1 MTSESI
7 IDNRLFVR
15 LDLDHS
21 LRANSFFQTNIANRA
36 HLASQLLLYD
46 AIIIPTIDFGIIPIL
61 INWFGLKDFEA
72 ALESSALKFVR
83 RKGILGYVGNGNGI
97 STFTILPSE
106 NMVFEWWQEAV
117 FGENSETSVE
127 LQLKQMCPFISG
139 KQRQKL
145 TEKVVSH
152 STALTYN
159 NDFFMKNIVH
169 ESYTD
174 IMENERLSKLVLAE
188 AKKKDKA
195 INLTWLNGVRPNQLR
210 VLGQEGLIKD
220 AVDLVLRV
228 AEINMEIVMA
238 TAAGNADIFTSA
250 GSEDVLAKK
259 LSRCKLDK
267 SLLESFISLLELNSI
282 PDIRHAVISGDVD
295 LSTIWSLR
303 QERISSKFRKWLREA
318 DPQNGRDLEK
328 AYVHVLGKSTLA
340 DSLPVRS
347 IRFAITSIAGLN
359 SIIGLVAGAVDNFF
373 VDKWLS
379 GYSPKLL
386 LDELSKL
393 FKNAVYRK
401 IPPNIGYN
409 GQRLCRSRTARPST
423 NSEQA
428 FPEMVR

>member
-1 MTSESI
+1 MASKSI

-21 LRANSFFQTNIANRA
+21 LRANSFFQTNVANRA

-46 AIIIPTIDFGIIPIL
+46 TIIIPTIDFGIIPTL

-72 ALESSALKFVR
+72 ALELSAVKFVR
-83 RKGILGYVGNGNGI
+83 RKGILGYAGNGNGI
-97 STFTILPSE
+97 STFTILPGE

-117 FGENSETSVE
+117 FGENSETSIE
-127 LQLKQMCPFISG
+127 LQLKQMCQFISV

-145 TEKVVSH
+145 VEKVISR
-152 STALTYN
+152 STALTYS

-174 IMENERLSKLVLAE
+174 IMENERLSKFVLAE
-188 AKKKDKA
+188 AKRKDKP
-195 INLTWLNGVRPNQLR
+195 IKLTWLKGVEPNQMR

-238 TAAGNADIFTSA
+238 TAAGNADFFTSE
-250 GSEDVLAKK
+250 GSEDILANK
-259 LSRCKLDK
+259 LSRCKPDK

-282 PDIRHAVISGDVD
+282 PDIRHAVISNDVD
-295 LSTIWSLR
+295 LSKIWSLR
-303 QERISSKFRKWLREA
+303 KKRISSKFRNWLREA
-318 DPQNGRDLEK
+318 DPQDSRDLEK
-328 AYVHVLGKSTLA
+328 AYVQVLGESTLA
-340 DSLPVRS
+340 DSLPIRS

-359 SIIGLVAGAVDNFF
+359 PIIGLVAGAVDNFF

-379 GYSPKLL
+379 GYSPKLF

-393 FKNAVYRK
+393 PKKV
-401 IPPNIGYN
+401 
-409 GQRLCRSRTARPST
+409 
-423 NSEQA
+423 
-428 FPEMVR
+428 V

>member
-1 MTSESI
+1 MTSEAI

-21 LRANSFFQTNIANRA
+21 LRANSFFQTNVANRA
-36 HLASQLLLYD
+36 HLASQLLLYGTV
-46 AIIIPTIDFGIIPIL
+46 IIPTIDFGVIPTL
-61 INWFGLKDFEA
+61 INWFGLKNFEET
-72 ALESSALKFVR
+72 LESSAIKFVR

-97 STFTILPSE
+97 STFTILPGESKG
-106 NMVFEWWQEAV
+106 FEWWQEAV
-117 FGENSETSVE
+117 FGENSETSIE

-145 TEKVVSH
+145 TDKVISL
-152 STALTYN
+152 STALTYS

-174 IMENERLSKLVLAE
+174 IMNNERLSNIILAGV
-188 AKKKDKA
+188 KKKGKPV
-195 INLTWLNGVRPNQLR
+195 NLTRLNGVTPNQLR

-220 AVDLVLRV
+220 SIDLVLRV

-238 TAAGNADIFTSA
+238 TATGNADIFTSA
-250 GSEDVLAKK
+250 DSEEVLAGK
-259 LSRCKLDK
+259 LSRCKIDK

-282 PDIRHAVISGDVD
+282 PDIRHAVMSGDID

-303 QERISSKFRKWLREA
+303 RKRISSQFREWLREA
-318 DPQNGRDLEK
+318 NPQNSRDLEK
-328 AYVHVLGKSTLA
+328 AYVHALGKSTLA
-340 DSLPVRS
+340 DSLPVRA
-347 IRFAITSIAGLN
+347 IRFAITSIAGIN
-359 SIIGLVAGAVDNFF
+359 PIIGLATGATDNFF

-393 FKNAVYRK
+393 FKNTV
-401 IPPNIGYN
+401 
-409 GQRLCRSRTARPST
+409 
-423 NSEQA
+423 
-428 FPEMVR
+428 